1 MLAPIPTRSRRR
13 PAPRTDRSSSGF
25 FFIAVVSFDWNGS
38 QYITPRHT
46 EEELRE
52 ELAPLKRRLAKLE
65 TALAQKA

>member
-1 MLAPIPTRSRRR
+1 
-13 PAPRTDRSSSGF
+13 
-25 FFIAVVSFDWNGS
+25 VVSFDWNGS